1 MEWRILIVLLTIFSL
16 FLIAHALAHAGL
28 AAAPI
33 PGDPGLK
40 PGAFFTEDT
49 RSWLFQKTGLDS
61 GFIRL
66 IGIILVVL
74 STLGFVFSGLGALG
88 IPGLSENWQAVA
100 GLAAAFS
107 LILLIL
113 FWHPWIIVGVLIDI
127 GIGVLS
133 LGGKW
138 SE

>member
-1 MEWRILIVLLTIFSL
+1 MRTFLCL

-33 PGDPGLK
+33 PGDPDPK
-40 PGAFFTEDT
+40 PGAFFTEVT
-49 RSWLFQKTGLDS
+49 RSWLFQKFDLDP
-61 GFIRL
+61 GFVRL
-66 IGIILVVL
+66 VGIILVAL
-74 STLGFVFSGLGALG
+74 STLGFMFSGLGALG
-88 IPGLSENWQAVA
+88 VPGLREIWQAAA

-127 GIGVLS
+127 GIGGLS
-133 LGGKW
+133 LRGKW
-138 SE
+138 PE

>member
-1 MEWRILIVLLTIFSL
+1 MRTILSL

-33 PGDPGLK
+33 PGDPDPK
-40 PGAFFTEDT
+40 PGAFFTEIT
-49 RSWLFQKTGLDS
+49 RSWLFQKIGS
-61 GFIRL
+61 APGFVRL
-66 IGIILVVL
+66 VGIILVAL

-88 IPGLSENWQAVA
+88 VPGLSDIWQAAA

-107 LILLIL
+107 LILLIM

-138 SE
+138 PE